1 MLSNCCNRYS
11 SYSVYTSLQDL
22 FGDLTLHNDTLPAL
36 IDSVPQFLG
45 ILDSIHDNRLATDQ
59 QLLEL
64 FGSYILPS
72 YYKSIVDI
80 ETFENGDDT
89 TQHQPKHEDVLGR
102 INAWCVTTRKSYGKI
117 AKLYTENESKL
128 LDQIKSTSTSTNRD
142 SDVPQLDGDWDGYNQ
157 VSTVASASTES
168 LMDNGSMMSRLN
180 EIRTG
185 YRDIMQLWARDF
197 YKNFLQ
203 EVLTW

>member
-11 SYSVYTSLQDL
+11 SYSVYTSIQDL
-22 FGDLTLHNDTLPAL
+22 FGDLTLHSDTLPEMIA
-36 IDSVPQFLG
+36 SVPQFLS
-45 ILDSIHDNRLATDQ
+45 ILDSIHDNKLATDQ
-59 QLLEL
+59 QILEL
-64 FGSYILPS
+64 FGSYIIPS

-80 ETFENGDDT
+80 ETFENGDT
-89 TQHQPKHEDVLGR
+89 TEHQPKHEDVLGR

-142 SDVPQLDGDWDGYNQ
+142 SDVPQLSGDWDGYDQ

>member
-11 SYSVYTSLQDL
+11 SYSVYTTIQDL
-22 FGDLTLHNDTLPAL
+22 FGDLTLHSDTLPEM
-36 IDSVPQFLG
+36 ISSVPQFLS
-45 ILDSIHDNRLATDQ
+45 ILDSIHDNKLATDQ

-80 ETFENGDDT
+80 ETFENGDT
-89 TQHQPKHEDVLGR
+89 TEHQPKHEEVLGR

-142 SDVPQLDGDWDGYNQ
+142 SDVPQLDGDWDGYDQ

>member
-11 SYSVYTSLQDL
+11 SYSVYTSIQDL
-22 FGDLTLHNDTLPAL
+22 FGDLTLHSDTLPEMIAA
-36 IDSVPQFLG
+36 VPQFLG
-45 ILDSIHDNRLATDQ
+45 ILDSINDNKLAADQ

-64 FGSYILPS
+64 FGSYIVPS

-80 ETFENGDDT
+80 ETFENGDT
-89 TQHQPKHEDVLGR
+89 TEHQPKHEEVLGR

-142 SDVPQLDGDWDGYNQ
+142 SDVPQLEGDWDGYDQ

>member
-1 MLSNCCNRYS
+1 MLSNCCNRTS
-11 SYSVYTSLQDL
+11 SYSVYTTIQDL
-22 FGDLTLHNDTLPAL
+22 FGDLTLHSDTLPEMIA
-36 IDSVPQFLG
+36 SVPQFLG
-45 ILDSIHDNRLATDQ
+45 ILDSIHDNKLAADP

-64 FGSYILPS
+64 FGSYIVPS

-80 ETFENGDDT
+80 ETFENGDT
-89 TQHQPKHEDVLGR
+89 TEHQPKHEDVLGR
-102 INAWCVTTRKSYGKI
+102 INSWCVTTRKSYGKI

-142 SDVPQLDGDWDGYNQ
+142 SDVPQLDGDWDGNDQ
-157 VSTVASASTES
+157 LSTIASASTES

>member
-1 MLSNCCNRYS
+1 M
-11 SYSVYTSLQDL
+11 
-22 FGDLTLHNDTLPAL
+22 
-36 IDSVPQFLG
+36 
-45 ILDSIHDNRLATDQ
+45 
-59 QLLEL
+59 LEL

-80 ETFENGDDT
+80 ETFENGDT
-89 TQHQPKHEDVLGR
+89 TEHQPKHEDVLGR

-117 AKLYTENESKL
+117 AKLYTENENKL

-142 SDVPQLDGDWDGYNQ
+142 SDVPQLDGDWDAYDQ

>member
-11 SYSVYTSLQDL
+11 SYSVYTTLQQL
-22 FGDLTLHNDTLPAL
+22 FGDLTLHNDTLPEMIA
-36 IDSVPQFLG
+36 SVPQFLG
-45 ILDSIHDNRLATDQ
+45 ILDSINDNKLATDA

-64 FGSYILPS
+64 FGSYIIPS

-80 ETFENGDDT
+80 ETFENGDT
-89 TQHQPKHEDVLGR
+89 TEHQPKHEDVLGR

-142 SDVPQLDGDWDGYNQ
+142 SDVPQLNGDWDGYDQ

-168 LMDNGSMMSRLN
+168 LMDNGSMMNRLN
-180 EIRTG
+180 EIRSN

>member
-1 MLSNCCNRYS
+1 MLNNCCDRYS
-11 SYSVYTSLQDL
+11 SYSVYTTIQQL
-22 FGDLTLHNDTLPAL
+22 FGDLTLHSDTLPEMIA
-36 IDSVPQFLG
+36 SVPQFLG
-45 ILDSIHDNRLATDQ
+45 ILDSIHDNKLSNDA

-64 FGSYILPS
+64 FGSYIIPN

-80 ETFENGDDT
+80 ETFENGDT
-89 TQHQPKHEDVLGR
+89 TEHQPKHEEVLGR
-102 INAWCVTTRKSYGKI
+102 INAWCVTSRKYYGKL

-128 LDQIKSTSTSTNRD
+128 LDQIRSTSTSTNRD
-142 SDVPQLDGDWDGYNQ
+142 SDVPQLEGDWDGIDQ
-157 VSTVASASTES
+157 VSSVSSASTES
-168 LMDNGSMMSRLN
+168 LVDNGSVMNRLN
-180 EIRTG
+180 EIRNG

>member
-11 SYSVYTSLQDL
+11 SYSVYTTIQQL
-22 FGDLTLHNDTLPAL
+22 FGDLTLHSDTLPEL
-36 IDSVPQFLG
+36 IASVPQFLG
-45 ILDSIHDNRLATDQ
+45 ILDSIHDNKLATDQ

-80 ETFENGDDT
+80 ETFENGDT
-89 TQHQPKHEDVLGR
+89 TEHQPKHEDVLGR

-142 SDVPQLDGDWDGYNQ
+142 SDVPQLDGDWDGYDQ

>member
-11 SYSVYTSLQDL
+11 SYSVYTSIQDL
-22 FGDLTLHNDTLPAL
+22 FGDLTLHSDTLPEMIA
-36 IDSVPQFLG
+36 SVPQFLS
-45 ILDSIHDNRLATDQ
+45 ILDSIHDNKLATDQ

-80 ETFENGDDT
+80 ETFENGDT
-89 TQHQPKHEDVLGR
+89 TEHQPKHEDVLGR

-142 SDVPQLDGDWDGYNQ
+142 SDVPQLSGDWDGYDQ

>member
-1 MLSNCCNRYS
+1 MLSNCCNRTS
-11 SYSVYTSLQDL
+11 SYSVYTTIQDL
-22 FGDLTLHNDTLPAL
+22 FGDLTLHSDTLPEMIA
-36 IDSVPQFLG
+36 SVPQFLQ
-45 ILDSIHDNRLATDQ
+45 ILDSINDNKLSTDAQ
-59 QLLEL
+59 ILEL

-80 ETFENGDDT
+80 ETFENDGT
-89 TQHQPKHEDVLGR
+89 PEKTSRHEELLGR
-102 INAWCVTTRKSYGKI
+102 INAWCVTTRKYYGKL

-142 SDVPQLDGDWDGYNQ
+142 SDVPQLDGVWDGDDQ
-157 VSTVASASTES
+157 VSTIASASSET
-168 LMDNGSMMSRLN
+168 LVDNGSMMNRLN
-180 EIRTG
+180 EIRSN
-185 YRDIMQLWARDF
+185 YRDIMQLWMRDF

>member
-1 MLSNCCNRYS
+1 MLNNYCNRTC
-11 SYSVYTSLQDL
+11 SYSVYTTIQQL
-22 FGDLTLHNDTLPAL
+22 FGDLTLHSDTLPEMIA
-36 IDSVPQFLG
+36 SVPQFLE
-45 ILDSIHDNRLATDQ
+45 ILDSINDNKLAADP

-64 FGSYILPS
+64 FGSYIIPS

-80 ETFENGDDT
+80 ETFEDDGN
-89 TQHQPKHEDVLGR
+89 TQYQSRHEEVLGR
-102 INAWCVTTRKSYGKI
+102 INAWCVSSRKYYGKL
-117 AKLYTENESKL
+117 ATLYKENESKL

-142 SDVPQLDGDWDGYNQ
+142 SDVPQLEGDWDGYDQ

-168 LMDNGSMMSRLN
+168 LVDNGSMMNRLN
-180 EIRTG
+180 EIRSN
-185 YRDIMQLWARDF
+185 YRDIMQLWMRDF

>member
-11 SYSVYTSLQDL
+11 SYSVYTTLQEL
-22 FGDLTLHNDTLPAL
+22 FGDLTLHSDTLPEMIA
-36 IDSVPQFLG
+36 SVPQFLG
-45 ILDSIHDNRLATDQ
+45 ILDSIHDNKLAADP

-64 FGSYILPS
+64 FGSYIIPS

-80 ETFENGDDT
+80 ETFENGDT
-89 TQHQPKHEDVLGR
+89 TEHQPKHEDVLGR

-142 SDVPQLDGDWDGYNQ
+142 SDVPQLDGDWDGYDQ

-168 LMDNGSMMSRLN
+168 LMDNGSMMNRLN

-185 YRDIMQLWARDF
+185 YRDIMQLWMRDF

>member
-11 SYSVYTSLQDL
+11 SYSVYTTIQDL
-22 FGDLTLHNDTLPAL
+22 FGDLTLHSDTLPEL
-36 IDSVPQFLG
+36 IASVPQFLS
-45 ILDSIHDNRLATDQ
+45 ILDSIHDNKLAADP

-80 ETFENGDDT
+80 ETFENGDT
-89 TQHQPKHEDVLGR
+89 TEHQPKHEDVLGR

-142 SDVPQLDGDWDGYNQ
+142 SDVPQLDGDWDGYDQ

-168 LMDNGSMMSRLN
+168 LVDNGSMMNRLS
-180 EIRTG
+180 EIRSG
-185 YRDIMQLWARDF
+185 YRDIMQLWMRDF

>member
-1 MLSNCCNRYS
+1 MI
-11 SYSVYTSLQDL
+11 
-22 FGDLTLHNDTLPAL
+22 A
-36 IDSVPQFLG
+36 SVPQFLG
-45 ILDSIHDNRLATDQ
+45 ILDSIQDNKLATDP

-80 ETFENGDDT
+80 ETFEDDT
-89 TQHQPKHEDVLGR
+89 TEHQPKHEEVLGR
-102 INAWCVTTRKSYGKI
+102 INAWCVTTRKYYGKL
-117 AKLYTENESKL
+117 AKLYAENESKL

-142 SDVPQLDGDWDGYNQ
+142 SDVPQLDGVWDGDDQ
-157 VSTVASASTES
+157 VSTIASTS
-168 LMDNGSMMSRLN
+168 TTSSTDSGSMMSRLS
-180 EIRTG
+180 EIRSG
-185 YRDIMQLWARDF
+185 YRDIMQLWMRDF

>member
-11 SYSVYTSLQDL
+11 SYSVYTTIQDL
-22 FGDLTLHNDTLPAL
+22 FGDLTLHSDTLPEMIA
-36 IDSVPQFLG
+36 SVPQFLE
-45 ILDSIHDNRLATDQ
+45 ILDSIHDNKLATDQ

-64 FGSYILPS
+64 FGSYIVPS

-80 ETFENGDDT
+80 ETFENGDT
-89 TQHQPKHEDVLGR
+89 TEHQPKHEDVLGR
-102 INAWCVTTRKSYGKI
+102 INAWCVTTRKSFGKI

-128 LDQIKSTSTSTNRD
+128 LDQIKSTSTSKNRD
-142 SDVPQLDGDWDGYNQ
+142 SDVPQLSGDWDGDDQ
-157 VSTVASASTES
+157 VSTIASASTES
-168 LMDNGSMMSRLN
+168 LTDSGSMMSRLS
-180 EIRTG
+180 EIRSG
-185 YRDIMQLWARDF
+185 YRDIMLLWARDF

>member
-1 MLSNCCNRYS
+1 MLSNCCNRSS
-11 SYSVYTSLQDL
+11 SYSVYTTIQEL
-22 FGDLTLHNDTLPAL
+22 FGELPLHRDPLPEMIA
-36 IDSVPQFLG
+36 SVPQFLG
-45 ILDSIHDNRLATDQ
+45 ILDSINDNKLATDA

-64 FGSYILPS
+64 FGSYIIPS

-80 ETFENGDDT
+80 ETFENDDDT
-89 TQHQPKHEDVLGR
+89 AEHQPKHEEVLGR
-102 INAWCVTTRKSYGKI
+102 MNAWCVTTRKYYGKL

-142 SDVPQLDGDWDGYNQ
+142 SDVPQLDGDWDGYDQ

-168 LMDNGSMMSRLN
+168 LVDNGSMMSRLS
-180 EIRTG
+180 EIRSG

>member
-11 SYSVYTSLQDL
+11 SYSVYTTLQEL
-22 FGDLTLHNDTLPAL
+22 FGDLTLHSDTLPEL
-36 IDSVPQFLG
+36 IASVPQFLG
-45 ILDSIHDNRLATDQ
+45 ILDSIHDNKLATDQ

-72 YYKSIVDI
+72 YYKSVVDI
-80 ETFENGDDT
+80 ETFENGDT
-89 TQHQPKHEDVLGR
+89 TEHQPKDEDVLGR

-142 SDVPQLDGDWDGYNQ
+142 SDVPQLDGVWDGNDQ
-157 VSTVASASTES
+157 VSTIASASTES

>member
-11 SYSVYTSLQDL
+11 SYSVYTTIQEL
-22 FGDLTLHNDTLPAL
+22 FGDLTLHSDTLPEL
-36 IDSVPQFLG
+36 IASVPQFLA
-45 ILDSIHDNRLATDQ
+45 ILDSIHDNKLATDQ

-72 YYKSIVDI
+72 YYKSVVDI
-80 ETFENGDDT
+80 ETFENGDT
-89 TQHQPKHEDVLGR
+89 TEHQPKHEDVLGR

-142 SDVPQLDGDWDGYNQ
+142 SDVPQLDGVWDGNDQ
-157 VSTVASASTES
+157 VSTIASASTES

>member
-1 MLSNCCNRYS
+1 MLNNCCNRYS
-11 SYSVYTSLQDL
+11 SYSVYTTIQDL
-22 FGDLTLHNDTLPAL
+22 FGDLTLHSDTLPEMIA
-36 IDSVPQFLG
+36 SVPQFLE
-45 ILDSIHDNRLATDQ
+45 ILDSIHDNKLATDT

-64 FGSYILPS
+64 FGSYIVPS

-80 ETFENGDDT
+80 ETFENGDT
-89 TQHQPKHEDVLGR
+89 TEHQPKHEDVLGR
-102 INAWCVTTRKSYGKI
+102 INAWCVTTRKYYGKL

-128 LDQIKSTSTSTNRD
+128 LDQIKSTSTSKNRD
-142 SDVPQLDGDWDGYNQ
+142 SDVPQLSGDWDGDDQ
-157 VSTVASASTES
+157 VSTIASASTES
-168 LMDNGSMMSRLN
+168 LTDSGSMMSRLS
-180 EIRTG
+180 EIRSG

>member
-1 MLSNCCNRYS
+1 MLNNCCNRYS
-11 SYSVYTSLQDL
+11 SYSVYTTLQEL
-22 FGDLTLHNDTLPAL
+22 FGDLTLHSDTLPEL
-36 IDSVPQFLG
+36 IESVPQFLG
-45 ILDSIHDNRLATDQ
+45 ILDSIHDNKLAADP

-64 FGSYILPS
+64 FGSYIIPS

-80 ETFENGDDT
+80 ETFENGDT
-89 TQHQPKHEDVLGR
+89 TEHQPKHEDVLGR

-142 SDVPQLDGDWDGYNQ
+142 SDVPQLDGDWDGYDQ

-168 LMDNGSMMSRLN
+168 LMDNGSMMNRLN

-185 YRDIMQLWARDF
+185 YRDIMQLWMRDF

>member
-1 MLSNCCNRYS
+1 MLNNCCNRYS

-22 FGDLTLHNDTLPAL
+22 FGDLTLHSDTLPDMIA
-36 IDSVPQFLG
+36 SVPQFLE
-45 ILDSIHDNRLATDQ
+45 ILDTIHDNKLATDQ

-64 FGSYILPS
+64 FGSYIIPS

-80 ETFENGDDT
+80 ETFENGDT
-89 TQHQPKHEDVLGR
+89 TENQPKHEDVLGR
-102 INAWCVTTRKSYGKI
+102 INAWCVTTRKSFGKI

-142 SDVPQLDGDWDGYNQ
+142 SDVPQLDGDWDGYDQ
-157 VSTVASASTES
+157 VSTVSSASTSS
-168 LMDNGSMMSRLN
+168 LTDNGSMMSRLS
-180 EIRTG
+180 EIRSG
-185 YRDIMQLWARDF
+185 YRDIMLLWARDF

>member
-45 ILDSIHDNRLATDQ
+45 ILDSIHDNKLATDQ

>member
-11 SYSVYTSLQDL
+11 SYSVYTSIQDL
-22 FGDLTLHNDTLPAL
+22 FGDLTLHSDTLPEL
-36 IDSVPQFLG
+36 IASVPQFLG
-45 ILDSIHDNRLATDQ
+45 ILDSIHDNKLATDQ

-80 ETFENGDDT
+80 ETFENGDT
-89 TQHQPKHEDVLGR
+89 TEHQPKHEEVLGR

-128 LDQIKSTSTSTNRD
+128 LDQIKSTSTSKNRD
-142 SDVPQLDGDWDGYNQ
+142 SDVPQLSGDWDGDDQ

-168 LMDNGSMMSRLN
+168 LTDNGSMMSRLN
-180 EIRTG
+180 EIRSG